1 MGKRILIRNARTAKG
16 DELIRTDIL
25 VEDGLIAATGSEIG
39 AEEGMEVIE
48 ADGKLLAPG
57 FIDVHVH
64 LREPGFE
71 YKETLRTG
79 TRAAAMGGYTTIF
92 AMPNTNPCPDN
103 EVVLEMLKEKCKTD
117 ALVKVGFY
125 SSITKGEKGTE
136 LVDFRAMME
145 AGAIGFTDDGKGIQE
160 AGLMYE
166 AMVSAGEAG
175 GIIAAHCEDESMLFG
190 GYVHDGEYARKNGHK
205 GIMSLVED
213 LQIMR
218 DTALAEKTGARYHI
232 CHMSTKDGVEMLRRS
247 KARGARVTGEASP
260 HHLILTD
267 MDIKEHGNWKMNP
280 PLRSGEDRAALL
292 EGIEDGTIDC
302 IATDHAPHG
311 AEEKERGLKSS
322 PFGIVGL
329 ETAFPLLYTNLVL
342 TGEITLEK
350 LLYLMTEG
358 PAKVFGLSQGVI
370 LKGAPADLVL
380 IDLEEEWTI
389 DSGRFE
395 SKGKNTPFD
404 GWKVKARIDTVMCDG
419 RIVNIGG
426 NLNG

>member
-1 MGKRILIRNARTAKG
+1 MAKILIKNARTAKG
-16 DELIRTDIL
+16 DELVKTDIL
-25 VEDGLIAATGSEIG
+25 IEDGLIVSAGGEIAA
-39 AEEGMEVIE
+39 EGDFEVIE
-48 ADGKLLAPG
+48 AKGKLLAPG

-103 EVVLEMLKEKCKTD
+103 EEVIGKLIDRCRTD
-117 ALVKVGFY
+117 ALINVGFY
-125 SSITKGEKGTE
+125 SSITKGENGSE
-136 LVDFRAMME
+136 LVDFKAMME
-145 AGAIGFTDDGKGIQE
+145 AGAVGFTDDGKGIQE

-166 AMVSAGEAG
+166 AMERVKEAG

-190 GYVHDGEYARKNGHK
+190 GYVHEGEYARKNGHK

-232 CHMSTKDGVEMLRRS
+232 CHMSTKDGVEILRRS
-247 KARGARVTGEASP
+247 KAKGAAVTGEASP
-260 HHLILTD
+260 HHLLLTD
-267 MDIKEHGNWKMNP
+267 MDLKEHGNWKMNP
-280 PLRSGEDRAALL
+280 PLRSKEDREALIK
-292 EGIEDGTIDC
+292 GIKDGTIDC

-311 AEEKERGLKSS
+311 AEEKERGLEKS

-342 TGEITLEK
+342 KGEVTLERI
-350 LLYLMTEG
+350 LYLMTEG
-358 PAKVFGLSQGVI
+358 PAKVFGLKQGV
-370 LKGAPADLVL
+370 LAAGAPSDLVL
-380 IDLEEEWTI
+380 IDLEDEWTI
-389 DSGRFE
+389 DSEKFE

-404 GWKVKARIDTVMCDG
+404 GWTVKSRIDTVICG
-419 RIVNIGG
+419 GKIVNIGG

>member
-1 MGKRILIRNARTAKG
+1 MAKILIKNARTAKG
-16 DELIRTDIL
+16 DELVKADIL
-25 VEDGLIAATGSEIG
+25 IEDGLIVSAGGEI
-39 AEEGMEVIE
+39 AEEGDFEVIE
-48 ADGKLLAPG
+48 AKGKLLAPG

-103 EVVLEMLKEKCKTD
+103 EEVIGKLIDKCRTD
-117 ALVKVGFY
+117 ALINVGFY
-125 SSITKGEKGTE
+125 SSITKGEKGSE

-145 AGAIGFTDDGKGIQE
+145 AGAVGFTDDGKGIQE

-166 AMVSAGEAG
+166 AMERVNEAG

-190 GYVHDGEYARKNGHK
+190 GYVHEGEYARKNGHK

-232 CHMSTKDGVEMLRRS
+232 CHMSTKEGVEILRRS
-247 KARGARVTGEASP
+247 KAKGARVTGEASP
-260 HHLILTD
+260 HHLLLTD
-267 MDIKEHGNWKMNP
+267 MDLKEHGNWKMNP
-280 PLRSGEDRAALL
+280 PLRSSEDRKALIK
-292 EGIEDGTIDC
+292 GVKDGTIDC

-311 AEEKERGLKSS
+311 AEEKERGLEKS

-342 TGEITLEK
+342 KGEVTLER

-358 PAKVFGLSQGVI
+358 PSKVFGLKQGV
-370 LKGAPADLVL
+370 LSPGAPADLVL
-380 IDLEEEWTI
+380 IDLEDEWTI
-389 DSGRFE
+389 DSEKFE

-404 GWKVKARIDTVMCDG
+404 GWTVTSRIDTVICG
-419 RIVNIGG
+419 GKIVNIGG

>member
-1 MGKRILIRNARTAKG
+1 MAKILIKNARTAKG
-16 DELIRTDIL
+16 DELVKTDIL
-25 VEDGLIAATGSEIG
+25 IEDGLIAEVGLEISADGSC
-39 AEEGMEVIE
+39 EVIE
-48 ADGKLLAPG
+48 ANGKLLAPG

-71 YKETLRTG
+71 YKETIRTG

-92 AMPNTNPCPDN
+92 AMPNTKPCPDN
-103 EVVLEMLKEKCKTD
+103 EEVLGMLIDKCRTD
-117 ALVKVGFY
+117 ALIKVGFY
-125 SSITKGEKGTE
+125 SSITMGENGSE
-136 LVDFRAMME
+136 LVDFRAMMD
-145 AGAIGFTDDGKGIQE
+145 AGAVGFTDDGKGIQE

-166 AMVSAGEAG
+166 AMAAAKEAG

-218 DTALAEKTGARYHI
+218 DAALSEKTGARYHI
-232 CHMSTKDGVEMLRRS
+232 CHMSTKEGVEILRRS
-247 KARGARVTGEASP
+247 KAKGANVSGEASP
-260 HHLILTD
+260 HHLLLTD

-280 PLRSGEDRAALL
+280 PLRSAEDRSALI
-292 EGIEDGTIDC
+292 EGINDGTIEC

-311 AEEKERGLKSS
+311 AEEKERGLEKSA
-322 PFGIVGL
+322 FGIVGL

-342 TGEITLEK
+342 KGELKLEK

-358 PAKVFGLSQGVI
+358 PAKLFGLKQGV
-370 LKGAPADLVL
+370 LSKGAPADLVL

-389 DSGRFE
+389 DTERFE
-395 SKGKNTPFD
+395 SKGKNTPFG
-404 GWKVKARIDTVMCDG
+404 GWDVIARIDTVVCDG
-419 RIVNIGG
+419 KIVNIGG

>member
-1 MGKRILIRNARTAKG
+1 MAKILIKNARTAKG
-16 DELIRTDIL
+16 DELVKTDIL
-25 VEDGLIAATGSEIG
+25 IEDGLIAEVGLEISADGSC
-39 AEEGMEVIE
+39 EVIE
-48 ADGKLLAPG
+48 ANGKLLAPG

-71 YKETLRTG
+71 YKETIRTG

-92 AMPNTNPCPDN
+92 AMPNTKPCPDN
-103 EVVLEMLKEKCKTD
+103 EEVLGMLIDKCRTD
-117 ALVKVGFY
+117 ALIKVGFY
-125 SSITKGEKGTE
+125 SSITMGENGSE
-136 LVDFRAMME
+136 LVDFRAMMD
-145 AGAIGFTDDGKGIQE
+145 AGAVGFTDDGKGIQE

-166 AMVSAGEAG
+166 AMAAAKEAG

-218 DTALAEKTGARYHI
+218 DAALSEKTGARYHI
-232 CHMSTKDGVEMLRRS
+232 CHMSTKEGVEILRRS
-247 KARGARVTGEASP
+247 KAKGANVSGEASP
-260 HHLILTD
+260 HHLLLTD

-280 PLRSGEDRAALL
+280 PLRSAEDMSALI
-292 EGIEDGTIDC
+292 EGINDGTIEC

-311 AEEKERGLKSS
+311 AEEKERGLEKSA
-322 PFGIVGL
+322 FGIVGL
-329 ETAFPLLYTNLVL
+329 ETAFPLLYTYLVL
-342 TGEITLEK
+342 KGKLKLEK

-358 PAKVFGLSQGVI
+358 PAKLFGLKQGV
-370 LKGAPADLVL
+370 LSKGAPADLVL

-389 DSGRFE
+389 DTERFE
-395 SKGKNTPFD
+395 SKGKNTPFG
-404 GWKVKARIDTVMCDG
+404 GWDVKARIDTVVCDG
-419 RIVNIGG
+419 KIVNIGG

>member
-1 MGKRILIRNARTAKG
+1 MAKILVKNARTAKG
-16 DELIRTDIL
+16 DELVKTDIL
-25 VEDGLIAATGSEIG
+25 IEDGLIAEVGLEISADGSC
-39 AEEGMEVIE
+39 EVIE
-48 ADGKLLAPG
+48 ANGKLLAPG

-71 YKETLRTG
+71 YKETIRTG

-103 EVVLEMLKEKCKTD
+103 EVVLSMLTDKCRTD
-117 ALVKVGFY
+117 ALIKVGFY
-125 SSITKGEKGTE
+125 SSITRGEKGSE

-145 AGAIGFTDDGKGIQE
+145 AGAVGFTDDGKGIQE

-166 AMVSAGEAG
+166 AMAAAKEAG

-190 GYVHDGEYARKNGHK
+190 GYVHEGEYARKNGHK

-218 DTALAEKTGARYHI
+218 DTALSEKTGARYHI
-232 CHMSTKDGVEMLRRS
+232 CHMSTKDGVEILRRS
-247 KARGARVTGEASP
+247 KAKGARVTGEASP
-260 HHLILTD
+260 HHLLLTD

-280 PLRSGEDRAALL
+280 PLRGADDRAALIK
-292 EGIEDGTIDC
+292 GINDGTIDC
-302 IATDHAPHG
+302 IATDHAPHS
-311 AEEKERGLKSS
+311 AEEKERGLEKSS
-322 PFGIVGL
+322 FGIVGL

-342 TGEITLEK
+342 KGELKLEK

-358 PAKVFGLSQGVI
+358 PAKVFGLKQGV
-370 LKGAPADLVL
+370 LSKGAPADLVL
-380 IDLEEEWTI
+380 IDLDEEWII
-389 DSGRFE
+389 DTERFE
-395 SKGKNTPFD
+395 SKGKNTPFG
-404 GWKVKARIDTVMCDG
+404 GWNVKARIDTVVCDG
-419 RIVNIGG
+419 KIVNIGG